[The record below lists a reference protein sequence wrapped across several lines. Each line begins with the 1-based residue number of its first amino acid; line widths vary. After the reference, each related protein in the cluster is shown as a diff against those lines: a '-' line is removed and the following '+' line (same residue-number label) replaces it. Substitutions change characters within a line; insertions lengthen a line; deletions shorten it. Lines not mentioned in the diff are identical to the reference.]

1 MTYAYPVRLCL
12 AAVIT
17 IGVAKPAVAQSTT
30 ILSPGGGMVW
40 GSLGFQ
46 LDLGGSVNSS
56 GIGQIG
62 GQRAEINANTWGERY
77 DSPMLFRF
85 GGAYNLDERS
95 QIVGAFGWQQAAEA
109 EPADA
114 GLIGSRRLEVSFT
127 DYQGWELDAGYRYFI
142 DIGRSAMPFLS
153 VSIGFQR
160 LEAITIS
167 LSAPPFQ
174 VNELPFYAESWVA
187 QWRVGTGI
195 IAEVSEHF
203 GLQATLDLKYSG
215 VLSDEAG
222 IGTLGFERINNVGNR
237 WSLPIMGG
245 IVLKF

>member
-1 MTYAYPVRLCL
+1 MNPAQVRRLSLAGVIALC
-12 AAVIT
+12 VT
-17 IGVAKPAVAQSTT
+17 SPALGQSMT
-30 ILSPGGGMVW
+30 ILSPGGGMIW

-46 LDLGGSVNSS
+46 IDLGGSVNSS

-62 GQRAEINANTWGERY
+62 GQRAEINTNTWGERY
-77 DSPMLFRF
+77 ESPLLIRL
-85 GGAYNLDERS
+85 GGAFNLDDRS
-95 QIVGAFGWQQAAEA
+95 QIFGAFGWEKAEA

-114 GLIGSRRLEVSFT
+114 GLIGGRDLEVGFT
-127 DYQGWELDAGYRYFI
+127 DYDSWDIDAGYRYFI
-142 DIGRSAMPFLS
+142 DIGRNAMPFVS
-153 VSIGFQR
+153 MSIGFQR

-174 VNELPFYAESWVA
+174 VNDLPFYADSWVA
-187 QWRVGTGI
+187 QWRFGTGV

-237 WSLPIMGG
+237 WSLPVMGG
-245 IVLKF
+245 IFVKF

>member
-1 MTYAYPVRLCL
+1 MHMTYAYLARPCL
-12 AAVIT
+12 AALIT
-17 IGVAKPAVAQSTT
+17 IAAATPAVGQS

-46 LDLGGSVNSS
+46 ADLGGSVNSS

-62 GQRAEINANTWGERY
+62 GQRAEINTNTWGERY
-77 DSPMLFRF
+77 DSALLFRF
-85 GGAYNLDERS
+85 GGAYNLDDRS
-95 QIVGAFGWQQAAEA
+95 QIFGAIGWEQAEA
-109 EPADA
+109 DPADA
-114 GLIGSRRLEVSFT
+114 GLIGGRPLEVSFT
-127 DYQGWELDAGYRYFI
+127 DYQGWDINAGYRYFI
-142 DIGRSAMPFLS
+142 DIGRTAMPFVS

-160 LEAITIS
+160 LQAIMVS

-187 QWRVGTGI
+187 QWRVGTGV

-237 WSLPIMGG
+237 WSLPVMGG
-245 IVLKF
+245 VFVKF